1 MERHPNEMW
10 LFLDCE
16 SSTHKKTKALAKSIT
31 SHINEF
37 SLPHNKLSKLRWAKI
52 LLMLNKHPKDLLNKS
67 DKKYQQTLAGHDFDD
82 DAWLEILREN
92 PCMIRGP
99 IAILN
104 NKAVLCIKPKDI
116 YQLLPD
122 HKIHEAIG

>member
-1 MERHPNEMW
+1 MW

-16 SSTHKKTKALAKSIT
+16 SSIHKKTRALAKSIT
-31 SHINEF
+31 RHINEF
-37 SLPHNKLSKLRWAKI
+37 SLAHNKLSKLRWAKI
-52 LLMLNKHPKDLLNKS
+52 LLMLNMRPKDLLNKG
-67 DKKYQQTLAGHDFDD
+67 DKKYQKTVAGHDFDD

-92 PCMIRGP
+92 PCMIKGP

-104 NKAVLCIKPKDI
+104 DKAVLCIKPKDI

-122 HKIHEAIG
+122 HKILEVIK